1 MKTKTIS
8 KPSIRQRIKE
18 EIVRM
23 IGSEVM
29 LPGDKIVSQNVL
41 AEQFDTTPVT
51 IHKALTELA
60 REGVIVRRKG
70 VGTFVADTKRKPSS
84 SEKRVCLVLHRSG
97 LDRPEINPEYWPYM
111 QDLIFEFTR
120 ALSDAYSFSMKFAA
134 AGTDVSRLIS
144 ELRGYHSVFF
154 HYGNEV
160 PNDILKAIVRS
171 RVAPVIKIGKIQENL
186 DCLLVEND
194 RFEGML
200 MGTQHLIKLGHR
212 RIGYVGSTRWWGD
225 LGLAGHRSALSSVG
239 LDGMNGFVIR
249 VEAEREGGTQAA
261 DAFLASGTLPE
272 AIMVDSDLRGLGLV
286 DRFRNRGIRIPEDI
300 SIMSY
305 DGLHFATYH
314 PPYLSSVKV
323 PFAEMISAGIA
334 EVEASHGG
342 ILGHK
347 VITCPSSIVSGATTA
362 VRPAAG
368 KAPKLA
374 VAKL

>member
-1 MKTKTIS
+1 MTTPKIS

-23 IGSEVM
+23 IGSEMM
-29 LPGDKIVSQNVL
+29 LPGDKIVSQNEL

-70 VGTFVADTKRKPSS
+70 VGTFVADKTRKPST

-134 AGTDVSRLIS
+134 EGTDVSRLIS
-144 ELRGYHSVFF
+144 ELRGYHSAFF

-171 RVAPVIKIGKIQENL
+171 RVVPVVKIGKLQEKL

-194 RFEGML
+194 RFEGLL
-200 MGTQHLIKLGHR
+200 MGTEHLIKLGHR
-212 RIGYVGSTRWWGD
+212 RIAYVGASEWWGD
-225 LGLAGHRSALSSVG
+225 IGLAGFRSALSAVG
-239 LDGMNGFVIR
+239 LDGADEHIIR
-249 VEAEREGGTQAA
+249 VEAERQGGAQAA
-261 DAFLASGTLPE
+261 DAFLASGALPE
-272 AIMVDSDLRGLGLV
+272 AVMVDSDLRALGLV
-286 DRFRNRGIRIPEDI
+286 DQLRHRGVKIPEDI

-305 DGLHFATYH
+305 DGLHFATHH

-323 PFAEMISAGIA
+323 PYAEMIAAAIA
-334 EVEASHGG
+334 EVEASHGT

-347 VITCPSSIVSGATTA
+347 AIIVPGSIVAGTTTA
-362 VRPAAG
+362 ARPAAE
-368 KAPKLA
+368 KAVKKAEPKH
-374 VAKL
+374 